1 MLVAGPF
8 EKFLRNQEGTYGS
21 ISALKIP
28 KQWRRCG
35 DTTVSVAVLEEES
48 QHKDTLQVTEARQ
61 YRERGLIH
69 IEDAVYKFFMYLE
82 KQRVHLL
89 NDHMLLREG
98 ANMVEE
104 AHRKLIQDDEISLK
118 WQQCFKSEDVKEKKV
133 QIIVKQSIHLEFC
146 YL

>member
-1 MLVAGPF
+1 M
-8 EKFLRNQEGTYGS
+8 
-21 ISALKIP
+21 
-28 KQWRRCG
+28 
-35 DTTVSVAVLEEES
+35 
-48 QHKDTLQVTEARQ
+48 
-61 YRERGLIH
+61 
-69 IEDAVYKFFMYLE
+69 YKFFMYLE

-89 NDHMLLREG
+89 NDHMLRREG

-146 YL
+146 YI